1 MQMRMLMMVISIVC
15 FLLFCLI
22 LGLKLSA
29 PEKKRDLSDIMDGQL
44 GTGSVAVLDM
54 REQILE
60 KVQASSFYEKRE
72 KKLQEKFR

>member
-15 FLLFCLI
+15 LLLFCLI
-22 LGLKLSA
+22 IGLKLSA

-60 KVQASSFYEKRE
+60 KVQATSFYEKERE
-72 KKLQEKFR
+72 NYRKN